1 MKVVLQELSH
11 LFISVSLQHRCFV
24 SFRATVED
32 RSLTA
37 AAAAACD
44 ATKEYLILA
53 KLTSSWSAGEHMLRP
68 MGSIFFRAATMSDVC
83 TEYRSPRFFFLV
95 RSASEPPPWEETP
108 HTREHS
114 QNLLKCPQRH
124 TEISASCDNNVFFT
138 QFYCYQ
144 TVLADS
150 KVERRQRRD
159 NSSASLLSASTCR
172 INRSSQQHSWR
183 RTRPFLLVR
192 SACKAVYFWIL
203 LWRNTWQPLMGTS
216 NKILQPTV
224 PS

>member
-24 SFRATVED
+24 SFRATVKD

-37 AAAAACD
+37 AAAAAWD

-124 TEISASCDNNVFFT
+124 TEISASCDNNVFFH
-138 QFYCYQ
+138 
-144 TVLADS
+144 TVL
-150 KVERRQRRD
+150 
-159 NSSASLLSASTCR
+159 LLSD
-172 INRSSQQHSWR
+172 RSSRFKGGKTATQRQFICFSS
-183 RTRPFLLVR
+183 V
-192 SACKAVYFWIL
+192 CKHVSY
-203 LWRNTWQPLMGTS
+203 Q
-216 NKILQPTV
+216 
-224 PS
+224 